1 MARGRARAVM
11 GLVLL
16 WLGLVLAWLL
26 FTTTLDP
33 SEVLAGL
40 AAAAFGVVATVV
52 VRRQR
57 LVRFSLRLAWLR
69 PAWRLP
75 GRVVA
80 DSWRVF
86 AALFLHLAGRRA
98 SGRFRTESFPGG
110 GGARAVSRRVLA
122 TAARSL
128 PPGSYVVGFDE
139 DEDLMLEHDFP
150 RRSSDG

>member
-1 MARGRARAVM
+1 MARGRTRAAI

-26 FTTTLDP
+26 FTTALAS
-33 SEVLAGL
+33 SEVIAGL
-40 AAAAFGVVATVV
+40 VAAVFGTVATVV

-57 LVRFSLRLAWLR
+57 PVRLSVPLAWLR

-75 GRVVA
+75 GRVVS
-80 DSWRVF
+80 DSWLVF

-122 TAARSL
+122 TAGRSF
-128 PPGSYVVGFDE
+128 PPGSYVVGFYE
-139 DEDLMLEHDFP
+139 DKDLMLVHDFP
-150 RRSSDG
+150 HRAADR